1 MVQKNIKIGRKEFDY
16 NLPNNP
22 DINRFIIKVHN
33 ETANQ
38 RSYYFF
44 TKTEE
49 WILMANDED
58 CVFMTIYGTRDNGE
72 VLSKDFYNKP
82 TSGEIQKQS
91 SRPYQS
97 MCSMSLNTINCEVKE
112 RVPLPNVSHPVFIL
126 KGSQEGGTN
135 FYVQILKHENTEF
148 IQLSTS
154 VNNEIKDSTIELQSR
169 RNYTCKLYKVDK
181 RDEQYVVTADNSY
194 LSLKTRNCQRDVE
207 KLKEKAK
214 SYIQGH
220 SVYSVNYLYR
230 NKPSCHPTILQSK
243 KTGIIAK
250 YLKDN
255 NGDQYSSINNNICGL
270 HFSATPANSS
280 GDLPMSSYFGDY
292 RIMIFPEY
300 LVDGCHL
307 YFADFFCMSRIHW
320 VTLVLTKAGSKEDD
334 FCQNRLVKLD
344 IENNPFFYK
353 VGASYKVTSLDV
365 EILYT
370 EDINLNEMRLKMGF
384 QEKTT
389 PTCGKGRSTPGGRP
403 KNTSCSSCNLPH
415 Y

>member
-1 MVQKNIKIGRKEFDY
+1 MAQKKVKIGRKEFDY

-38 RSYYFF
+38 RSIYFF
-44 TKTEE
+44 TKMEE

-72 VLSKDFYNKP
+72 VLSKAYHKP
-82 TSGEIQKQS
+82 ATSGEIENL
-91 SRPYQS
+91 SRS
-97 MCSMSLNTINCEVKE
+97 MDSEILNKIDCEVKE
-112 RVPLPNVSHPVFIL
+112 RVPLPNVSHPVFIPNA
-126 KGSQEGGTN
+126 SQERGTN
-135 FYVQILKHENTEF
+135 FYVQILKHGNTEF

-169 RNYTCKLYKVDK
+169 RTYKCKLYKVDK
-181 RDEQYVVTADNSY
+181 HDEQCVLTASSTD
-194 LSLKTRNCQRDVE
+194 LLKTRNCQRDVE
-207 KLKEKAK
+207 KLMEKAT

-280 GDLPMSSYFGDY
+280 GDLPKGSIFGDY

-307 YFADFFCMSRIHW
+307 YFADFFCMPRKKHW
-320 VTLVLTKAGSKEDD
+320 VTLVLTKAESEEDD

-370 EDINLNEMRLKMGF
+370 EDINLNEMRLKVGF
-384 QEKTT
+384 QEKIPQLVKTE
-389 PTCGKGRSTPGGRP
+389 
-403 KNTSCSSCNLPH
+403 
-415 Y
+415 